1 MDGMLYAGAL
11 KSGYV
16 SAKVLSI
23 NTEKAKQIEG
33 VVCVLTYDEIPKK
46 QSFGSYMFLTDII
59 RFAGDCVAMVAA
71 ENSYALQEALENIE
85 VEYEE
90 LPVVSTI
97 EEAMAPNAYQL
108 HEKFPGNIFTTSR
121 FDMIKGDVDSA

>member
-1 MDGMLYAGAL
+1 MNSDNKRYNVIGKSAPRIDGYDKVTGKARYAADIYMDGMLYAGAL

-59 RFAGDCVAMVAA
+59 
-71 ENSYALQEALENIE
+71 
-85 VEYEE
+85 
-90 LPVVSTI
+90 LPVTHLLLSYSAI
-97 EEAMAPNAYQL
+97 LSESIHNKWL
-108 HEKFPGNIFTTSR
+108 SIFLSR
-121 FDMIKGDVDSA
+121 LPERLKNE